1 MTPDEPR
8 PYRLPKEPSH
18 VVDGDD
24 AAVPG
29 HYEATFVM
37 DDGRELVRF
46 LTDKGR
52 TTVLRILDA
61 GTDRFTQDDLESLTV
76 EPDLDVLLERM
87 AAESGEGA

>member
-1 MTPDEPR
+1 VPDEPR
-8 PYRLPKEPSH
+8 PYRLPNEPSH
-18 VVDGDD
+18 VVDDDD
-24 AAVPG
+24 APLPG
-29 HYEATFVM
+29 HYEATFVT

-61 GTDRFTQDDLESLTV
+61 GTDRFTDDDLETLTV
-76 EPDLDVLLERM
+76 EQDLSVLVERM

>member
-1 MTPDEPR
+1 VPDEPR
-8 PYRLPKEPSH
+8 PYRLPNEPSH
-18 VVDGDD
+18 VVDDDD
-24 AAVPG
+24 APLPG
-29 HYEATFVM
+29 HYEATFVT

-61 GTDRFTQDDLESLTV
+61 GTDRFTDDDLETLTV
-76 EPDLDVLLERM
+76 EPDLSVLVERM